1 MTEQQHFEAFR
12 QRLRNYVEKYSRDP
26 EKSGYAEFF
35 LRVQNNIF
43 RLEAEYS
50 VFISRIQQLNEEYG
64 DILNDL
70 DALEAAIIAYKQNT
84 DSEGFISRLISI
96 VESAF
101 SLIFQI
107 YFGGSSSVADASY
120 DLMQQIAEAFG
131 IDSFEEHLFYN
142 GDFIVDAYESF
153 DYFFCLRGQNKIVG
167 AIVDTAL
174 SVIPA
179 TAAFQSVRS
188 KICETNPSLIAS
200 MKRIVAAAKRSAG
213 YEAKTRLTLQ
223 KLSREK
229 AQLERNAAQN
239 RKEHFLLDIR
249 RVYVE
254 SQHNQFVR
262 LAQIIPVF
270 NEVFYMS
277 FYDNPYLGFIERIAV
292 CLSAAR
298 ARVPLFDEQ
307 YIGLDAL
314 YITAKNIQNV
324 LGFPYNGLSCPK
336 LTPEGRQVASLY
348 NVDPSNF
355 CKFSSI
361 YDSFMSANENNY
373 DGRLIENFN
382 IPQYLQTMYEPRIDY
397 SKIKL
402 PSYIPDFD
410 FIKVPDYI
418 NIPSLIPQEPP
429 AVDKEIEVLSPKK
442 KMHKGKVILA
452 VAAGATGVLLLNSIY
467 S

>member
-35 LRVQNNIF
+35 RRVQSNIF

-50 VFISRIQQLNEEYG
+50 VFISRIQQLNDEYG

-70 DALEAAIIAYKQNT
+70 DALEAAIRAYRQNP
-84 DSEGFISRLISI
+84 DSESFIGRLIRI

-101 SLIFQI
+101 NLIFQI
-107 YFGGSSSVADASY
+107 YFGGSSSIADASY
-120 DLMQQIAEAFG
+120 DLMQEIAEALG
-131 IDSFEEHLFYN
+131 IERFEEHLFYN

-153 DYFFCLRGQNKIVG
+153 DHFFCLRGQNKIVN
-167 AIVDTAL
+167 AVVDTAL

-179 TAAFQSVRS
+179 TAAFQNVRS

-223 KLSREK
+223 KLNREK
-229 AQLERNAAQN
+229 AQLERNAAHN
-239 RKEHFLLDIR
+239 RKEHFILDIHR
-249 RVYVE
+249 LYVE
-254 SQHNQFVR
+254 NQRNQFTR
-262 LAQIIPVF
+262 LTQIIPVF
-270 NEVFYMS
+270 NEVFYIS
-277 FYDNPYLGFIERIAV
+277 FYDNPYLGFIERIAI
-292 CLSAAR
+292 CLSMAK

-307 YIGLDAL
+307 YIGLDTL
-314 YITAKNIQNV
+314 YITAKNIQEA
-324 LGFPYNGLSCPK
+324 LGFPYNGLSCPR

-373 DGRLIENFN
+373 DGRLIEDFN
-382 IPQYLQTMYEPRIDY
+382 IPQYLQVMYEPRIDY
-397 SKIKL
+397 SSIEL
-402 PSYIPDFD
+402 PTDIPDF
-410 FIKVPDYI
+410 
-418 NIPSLIPQEPP
+418 NIVELPKYFPP
-429 AVDKEIEVLSPKK
+429 LKFGAEQTVESSSPKK
-442 KMHKGKVILA
+442 KVHKGKVILA
-452 VAAGATGVLLLNSIY
+452 VAAGATGILLLNSIY
-467 S
+467 SGS